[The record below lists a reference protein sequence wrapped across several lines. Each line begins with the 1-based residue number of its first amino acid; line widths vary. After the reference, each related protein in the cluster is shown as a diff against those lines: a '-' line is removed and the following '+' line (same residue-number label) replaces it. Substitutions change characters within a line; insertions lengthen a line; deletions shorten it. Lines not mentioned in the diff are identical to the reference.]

1 MAEMDELSYAS
12 AGSKVVISE
21 APRMGAMYTCLS
33 AGAFTGLA
41 GMLVLLPPNKSQDDS
56 NRTARHNRSGV
67 KRLIYF
73 IVPISFHK
81 LLTNVLRLANAAAR
95 NATCT
100 NPSMLVSARVVGQL
114 IYSSPAACTIC
125 MVCP

>member
-1 MAEMDELSYAS
+1 MAEMEEVSYAS

-21 APRMGAMYTCLS
+21 APRMGATYTCLF

-41 GMLVLLPPNKSQDDS
+41 GMLVLLPPNKSHEDS
-56 NRTARHNRSGV
+56 SSIARHNRSGV

-81 LLTNVLRLANAAAR
+81 LSTNVLRLANTAAR

-114 IYSSPAACTIC
+114 KYSS
-125 MVCP
+125 